1 MAEEFN
7 SKVVLKDGTV
17 LMDLTADTITADKL
31 AQGVTAH
38 DKSGAP
44 ITGTNTFDSDTSED
58 TAAVGEILSG
68 KTAHARGVQLT
79 GTMPNNGGING
90 TITTKEQELT
100 IPQGYHD
107 GSGKAY
113 IAEAEQAKI
122 IPANIRQG
130 VTVLGVEGEMSGS
143 EDVNAQAKSV
153 APTFA
158 EQSVTPDTDDGYN
171 YLSAVTVAA
180 IPVTYTDN
188 AAGGKTV
195 TIG

>member
-1 MAEEFN
+1 MAEEYN

-44 ITGTNTFDSDTSED
+44 ITGTNTFDSDTSDD

-79 GTMPNNGGING
+79 GTMPNNGGVNG
-90 TITTKEQELT
+90 EITTKEQELT